1 MNESMA
7 TVFGLLGG
15 LALFIFGMNMMSESL
30 QKVAGDK
37 MKKVLGVL
45 TRNAVCGM
53 LAGALVTAVLQSSS
67 ATTVL
72 VIGFVSAGLMSLKQG
87 ISVIFGANI
96 GTTMTAQLMAFKISD
111 YIMPIVFIGF
121 LIAFIAKKEKVCR
134 TDNLRFRFVVC
145 WYRDDGRCHEAACNK
160 PGIYQY
166 DGESQPYSGTWRW
179 CRFGYDACRT
189 EQLRNDCG
197 IAELR
202 ITGRS
207 GWCECDRIS
216 WRNSDSARR

>member
-1 MNESMA
+1 MN
-7 TVFGLLGG
+7 TTLLKSLLIMYENKRTKK
-15 LALFIFGMNMMSESL
+15 LAEAEKRKEI
-30 QKVAGDK
+30 DI
-37 MKKVLGVL
+37 KKAQFK
-45 TRNAVCGM
+45 TE
-53 LAGALVTAVLQSSS
+53 TD
-67 ATTVL
+67 
-72 VIGFVSAGLMSLKQG
+72 
-87 ISVIFGANI
+87 
-96 GTTMTAQLMAFKISD
+96 TAQANAEL
-111 YIMPIVFIGF
+111 
-121 LIAFIAKKEKVCR
+121 AKELQITLRQKEIEERKGEVCR

-166 DGESQPYSGTWRW
+166 DGESRPYSGTWRW